1 MKSKRS
7 HEGYIL
13 FDHSNSPGLPDDVA
27 RKAGLPVGAGRG
39 LFEAP
44 TITCSHCQTVLVI
57 NPLRNREREY
67 CRKCDHYI
75 CDGCGA
81 AIKAGGECK
90 TMAQVFDEVCED
102 AIRDQQLTRSGLLF
116 KKE

>member
-7 HEGYIL
+7 HEGYLLIDNR
-13 FDHSNSPGLPDDVA
+13 FTQGVDEKAVA
-27 RKAGLPVGAGRG
+27 AVGLPVGAGMG

-44 TITCSHCQTVLVI
+44 TITCSHCQKVVVV
-57 NPLRNREREY
+57 NPLRNRERAF

-81 AIKAGGECK
+81 VAAVTGVCR
-90 TMAQVFDEVCED
+90 TMKQIVDEVQERAD
-102 AIRDQQLTRSGLLF
+102 KGLPVESSIFLR
-116 KKE
+116 